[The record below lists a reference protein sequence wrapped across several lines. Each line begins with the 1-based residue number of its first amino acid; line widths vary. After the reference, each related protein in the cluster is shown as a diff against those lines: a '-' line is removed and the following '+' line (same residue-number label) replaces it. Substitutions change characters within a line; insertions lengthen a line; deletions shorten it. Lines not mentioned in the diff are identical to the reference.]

1 MTEKNKSTNLTKKGK
16 TKSESNL
23 KKKSKITKKVVRVE
37 NNGDAKEVLM
47 KDLTTISTSDFPGD
61 EEEVT
66 SWIFNR
72 DRGMTLF

>member
-1 MTEKNKSTNLTKKGK
+1 MTEKNKSTNLTKKAK

-66 SWIFNR
+66 S
-72 DRGMTLF
+72 